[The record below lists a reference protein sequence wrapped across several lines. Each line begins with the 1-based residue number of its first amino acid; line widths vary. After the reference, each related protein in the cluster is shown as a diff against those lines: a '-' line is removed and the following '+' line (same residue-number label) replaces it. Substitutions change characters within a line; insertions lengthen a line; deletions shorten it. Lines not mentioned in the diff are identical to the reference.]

1 MTYSLAFKPTLRC
14 ALGIGFTAILT
25 ACGGGSGDGAS
36 ASAGDTA
43 TADGTT
49 VMAGKKFKM
58 PRNNRSSTTDTSTTT
73 TTPPATT
80 PTDST
85 SSPTPVTGRVVP
97 AEFFGMHLAAQGA
110 DGWPSV
116 KFATQRIWDSWPGV
130 SWADINPS
138 QGTYNWA
145 NLDALVNDSLSHG
158 VELVYTFGYVPAWA
172 STNAGGACDGAQNGS
187 CYAPQMQA
195 WTDFVTQIA
204 NRYKGKIKYWEMWNE
219 PNAGNFWKGTNAQ
232 LVAMAKEASAIIH
245 NTGGTVLSPA
255 PQGTNS
261 HVWMDGYF
269 AAGGASYTDITTF
282 HGYLYSAPEA
292 ITTLADNMRSVQNKY
307 GLTGKPLW
315 DTEHSW
321 GDSSWP
327 MGADQD
333 QQSAWLARY
342 VVLSFSQGI
351 DRSFWY
357 GWEHFNWGTL
367 YDRTTKQ
374 ILKPGVA
381 YGQVYA
387 WLVGAGMSPCTN
399 SGGIYQCQLSRAN
412 GYQGTIVWNANGQ
425 SSFTVPSGDTRMR
438 TIDAQ
443 STQVSSGQTVTIGM
457 KPVLIE
463 NQAI

>member
-1 MTYSLAFKPTLRC
+1 M
-14 ALGIGFTAILT
+14 GIGLAAILT
-25 ACGGGSGDGAS
+25 ACGGGSGDS
-36 ASAGDTA
+36 TTA
-43 TADGTT
+43 TDTTAADSTT
-49 VMAGKKFKM
+49 AAGWKKFKL
-58 PRNNRSSTTDTSTTT
+58 PTSSTTT
-73 TTPPATT
+73 TSTSSSTSSTTT
-80 PTDST
+80 PTTAPTTTTST
-85 SSPTPVTGRVVP
+85 STPTGVTGRIVP
-97 AEFFGMHLAAQGA
+97 AQFFGMHLAAQSA

-116 KFATQRIWDSWPGV
+116 QFATQRIWDSWPGV

-138 QGTYNWA
+138 QGSYDWSK
-145 NLDALVNDSLSHG
+145 LDALVSDSLSHG

-172 STNAGGACDGAQNGS
+172 STNAGGACNGATAGS
-187 CYAPQMQA
+187 CYAPQTQA
-195 WTDFVTQIA
+195 WTDFVTQITT
-204 NRYKGKIKYWEMWNE
+204 RYKGKIKYWEMWNE
-219 PNAGNFWKGTNAQ
+219 PNAGNFWQGSNAQ
-232 LVAMAKEASAIIH
+232 LVAMAKAAAPIIH
-245 NTGGTVLSPA
+245 NNGGVVLSPA

-269 AAGGASYTDITTF
+269 AAGGAAYTDITTF

-292 ITTLADNMRSVQNKY
+292 ITTLADNMRSLQGKY
-307 GLTGKPLW
+307 GLSSQQLW

-321 GDSSWP
+321 GDSTWP

-342 VVLSFSQGI
+342 VVLSFSKGI

-381 YGQVYA
+381 YREVYN
-387 WLVGAGMSPCTN
+387 WMVGAGFSTCTN
-399 SGGIYQCQLSRAN
+399 SGSVYQCQLSRTN

-425 SSFTVPSGDTRMR
+425 SAFPVPTGYTKMR

-443 STQVSSGQTVTIGM
+443 STAVSGGQSVTIGM
-457 KPVLIE
+457 KPVLLE
-463 NQAI
+463 K

>member
-1 MTYSLAFKPTLRC
+1 MGISLVAV
-14 ALGIGFTAILT
+14 LT
-25 ACGGGSGDGAS
+25 ACGGGSGDS
-36 ASAGDTA
+36 TTT
-43 TADGTT
+43 TADMTAADST
-49 VMAGKKFKM
+49 EVAAGWKKIKR
-58 PRNNRSSTTDTSTTT
+58 PGSTTTTSTTT
-73 TTPPATT
+73 ST
-80 PTDST
+80 ST
-85 SSPTPVTGRVVP
+85 SSTTTPATSTSTSTSTSTDITGRIVP

-145 NLDALVNDSLSHG
+145 NLDALVNDSFSHG

-172 STNAGGACDGAQNGS
+172 STNAGGACDGATAGS
-187 CYAPQMQA
+187 CYAPQTQA
-195 WTDFVTQIA
+195 WTDFVTQITT
-204 NRYKGKIKYWEMWNE
+204 RYKGKIKYWEMWNE
-219 PNAGNFWKGTNAQ
+219 PNAGNFWKGSNAQ
-232 LVAMAKEASAIIH
+232 LVTMAKAAAPIIH
-245 NTGGTVLSPA
+245 NAGGTVLSPA

-292 ITTLADNMRSVQNKY
+292 VTTLADNMRSVQNKY
-307 GLTGKPLW
+307 GLSGKPLW

-321 GDSSWP
+321 GDSTWP

-374 ILKPGVA
+374 ILKPGIA
-381 YGQVYA
+381 YGQVYG
-387 WLVGAGMSPCTN
+387 WMVGAGMSPCTN
-399 SGGIYQCQLSRAN
+399 SGGVYQCQLSRAN
-412 GYQGTIVWNANGQ
+412 GYHGTIVWNANGQ
-425 SSFTVPSGDTRMR
+425 SSFTVPAGDIRMR

-443 STQVSSGQTVTIGM
+443 STSVSAGQSVTIGI